1 MNFQVNFKVSK
12 KLYTI
17 ISIFKI
23 AIYLILLIPLFYL
36 FQFAFSVFGKLED
49 NWPIFTFVIAYILF
63 FIIIFLLLSPVLK
76 HLKYIQEKGFISID
90 EQNLILILFLR
101 KLSVKW
107 DNIEDIQI
115 YENSYKKIHLIGFNF
130 ISLKEFPKS
139 CVSILDLT
147 KSCSGYHIS
156 FPETFFKEN
165 IQNVY
170 SKLID
175 FRDNISDVS
184 QNES

>member
-17 ISIFKI
+17 ISILKI

-107 DNIEDIQI
+107 DNI
-115 YENSYKKIHLIGFNF
+115 
-130 ISLKEFPKS
+130 
-139 CVSILDLT
+139 
-147 KSCSGYHIS
+147 
-156 FPETFFKEN
+156 
-165 IQNVY
+165 
-170 SKLID
+170 
-175 FRDNISDVS
+175 
-184 QNES
+184 